1 MKIPNHAA
9 AILTVGDELLNGDV
23 VNTNASWL
31 GQTLRGIGVPCET
44 VITVTDRKA
53 RIMQALEQLWQDHDL
68 IIVSGGLGP
77 TRDDVTKLA
86 LLEFFNDTLTRDPRV
101 LDHVTRYF
109 EKRGRSV
116 TEVNRCQADVPTKA
130 RVLFNDLGTAPG
142 LLFLKDGKLLAAMPG
157 VPYELHF
164 ITMNRLIPELEK
176 RWKKSERRVLQ
187 RYFRSTGIGESDLS
201 DRILSELEHRI
212 PVAVDIAFLPHP
224 QGVDIRITQI
234 NGVSDHE
241 FDLFSDWVRKTA
253 SEYIYSDDYT
263 ISLADFMVGLLSD
276 KGLTVAFAESCTG
289 GYLANALTD
298 VPGSSRCLKGGVV
311 AYSNEVKTALLGVD
325 AADLERHGAVSAPV
339 ALAMAQGAAKRFKAD
354 FGISTTGIAGPGG
367 GSDEKPVGTVWIGF
381 WSASGIRFACRFR
394 FTTERLINK
403 ERSFAAAMDLLRR
416 NITGIS
422 GYPHRPDVVMASQ
435 EKAL

>member
-1 MKIPNHAA
+1 MKTPNHAA

-23 VNTNASWL
+23 INTNASWL

-53 RIMQALEQLWQDHDL
+53 RIVQALEQLWQDHDL

-86 LLEFFNDTLTRDPRV
+86 LLEFFDDTLIRDPQV

-109 EKRGRSV
+109 EKRGRSI
-116 TEVNRCQADVPTKA
+116 TEVNRCQADVPAKA

-142 LLFLKDGKLLAAMPG
+142 LLLSKQGKLLAAMPG

-164 ITMNRLIPELEK
+164 ITLNRLVPELVK

-201 DRILSELEHRI
+201 DRILNELEDRI
-212 PVAVDIAFLPHP
+212 PETVDIAFLPHP

-234 NGVSDHE
+234 NGDSDHD
-241 FDLFSDWVRKTA
+241 FDQFANWVRKTA
-253 SEYIYSDDYT
+253 REYIYSDDYAR
-263 ISLADFMVGLLSD
+263 SLADFMVELLTG
-276 KGLTVAFAESCTG
+276 KKLTVAFAESCTG
-289 GYLANALTD
+289 GYLADALTD
-298 VPGSSRCLKGGVV
+298 VPGSSQCLKGAVV

-339 ALAMAQGAAKRFKAD
+339 ALAMAKGAAERMKAD
-354 FGISTTGIAGPGG
+354 YGISTTGVAGPGG
-367 GSDEKPVGTVWIGF
+367 GSDKKPVGTVWIGF
-381 WSASGIRFACRFR
+381 WSASGARFTCRFQ

-416 NITGIS
+416 NITGMS
-422 GYPHRPDVVMASQ
+422 GYPHLPEVVMSSQ
-435 EKAL
+435 EKGR